1 MRPSRLVVL
10 PYQIEHQDDERLVV
24 RGTAADARLE
34 LGAGFALF
42 LDGFSAPRDVH
53 DFLAEHADR
62 ATEDELLDAIDL
74 LLDKGLLVDAAWRE
88 ALRDLRLAQPAYA
101 AFAFERVSSTTL
113 LTRDGPIDAVFVGVP
128 LDIATTG
135 AAGARGGPAAV
146 RLHLVARPLESGRF
160 VDDSDGRERTV
171 TIDGAVDIG
180 DVVLVP
186 GEGIRAVLPRLHTA
200 AQLAARRGAF
210 LCAVG
215 GDHSIT
221 YPLVRGLVAGRR
233 ERGEQ
238 RKLCVVHFDAHA
250 DLPRGPLGG
259 PFDAMY
265 SHASFLR
272 HVIDDG
278 LVDAVVQV
286 GLRCVQPTTSNPV
299 TLAVEPVVV
308 GGARA
313 QSLTPDALLA
323 LVPDDHDVYVTVD
336 IDVVD
341 PAFAPD
347 TGTPVPCGMM
357 PGQLAVLLNAL
368 ADARRLVGVDVAE
381 VAGPA
386 SATNRTAALAA
397 HLLHGMLL
405 RRFAR

>member
-1 MRPSRLVVL
+1 ML

-24 RGTAADARLE
+24 RGAAADARLE
-34 LGAGFALF
+34 LGAGFSLF
-42 LDGFSAPRDVH
+42 LDGFSAPRDVA
-53 DFLAEHADR
+53 DFVAAHQEVAD
-62 ATEDELLDAIDL
+62 ESDLLSAIDV

-88 ALRDLRLAQPAYA
+88 ALRDLRLSQPLHA
-101 AFAFERVSSTTL
+101 AFSFERVSSTTL
-113 LTRDGPIDAVFVGVP
+113 LSRDAPIDAVFVGVP

-135 AAGARGGPAAV
+135 SAGARGGPAAV
-146 RLHLVARPLESGRF
+146 RLHLQTRPLEPGRF
-160 VDDSDGRERTV
+160 VDDGDGGERTV
-171 TIDGAVDIG
+171 RLQGAVDMG
-180 DVVLVP
+180 DLVLIP
-186 GEGIRAVLPRLHTA
+186 GEGIRAVLPRLHTV

-221 YPLVRGLVAGRR
+221 YPLLRGLVAGRR
-233 ERGEQ
+233 ERNEP

-250 DLPRGPLGG
+250 DLPRGVLGG

-272 HVIDDG
+272 HVIDDE
-278 LVDAVVQV
+278 LVSAVVQV
-286 GLRCVQPTTSNPV
+286 GLRCVAPLTPDPV
-299 TLAVEPVVV
+299 KLGVEPVVV
-308 GGARA
+308 GGVRA
-313 QSLTPDALLA
+313 HRLTPDELLA

-347 TGTPVPCGMM
+347 TGTPVPCGML
-357 PGQLAVLLNAL
+357 PGQLATLLNAL

-381 VAGPA
+381 VAGPP
-386 SATNRTAALAA
+386 SADNRTAALAA
-397 HLLHGMLL
+397 HLLHGVLL